1 MGISQL
7 QYTLVTIQKL
17 ISFKP
22 SQMVYRLIKQNKLST
37 RWLLNKDDMND
48 MNNLKILEG
57 LLFGKDS
64 LKTKKIILIKRA
76 MSLFV

>member
-1 MGISQL
+1 MWRSQL

-48 MNNLKILEG
+48 MNNLK
-57 LLFGKDS
+57 DPW
-64 LKTKKIILIKRA
+64 RA
-76 MSLFV
+76 SFW

>member
-1 MGISQL
+1 MGRSQL
-7 QYTLVTIQKL
+7 HYTLVTIQKL

-48 MNNLKILEG
+48 MNNLK
-57 LLFGKDS
+57 DPW
-64 LKTKKIILIKRA
+64 RA
-76 MSLFV
+76 SFW

>member
-1 MGISQL
+1 MGRSQL

-48 MNNLKILEG
+48 MNNLKDPG
-57 LLFGKDS
+57 
-64 LKTKKIILIKRA
+64 RA
-76 MSLFV
+76 SFW